1 MGFIENWKKGESA
14 VGRWLAETATGT
26 IVKAG
31 ITPVLIYVGQTLSD
45 ETLNPL
51 VSIGLIGAVPAII
64 NLLNPSDKRGG
75 IIAAEDKE

>member
-1 MGFIENWKKGESA
+1 MSFIENWKKGESS

-31 ITPVLIYVGQTLSD
+31 ITPVLIYIGQQLSD
-45 ETLNPL
+45 ETLNPI
-51 VSIGLIGAVPAII
+51 VAIGLIGAVPAII

-75 IIAAEDKE
+75 VIALDEEK